1 MSGPVVCTLPP
12 AAPPFVVEAPHRV
25 VPTPRPLAERPHV
38 VVDAAWPAALDRRLQ
53 RLLDEPGAI
62 LVRDPG
68 QLDDHGL
75 SNALRAAWAVL
86 PRTGLNLLGLRVDL
100 EAERAEQIGPSLRQD
115 ATDAV
120 VAQRGWELLALAW
133 GLACA
138 DDLVVLRRAG
148 PGQLRAEL
156 LAVAF
161 PSGWSPRDRAG
172 ASLTQLHAPVADG
185 ARLQRASAALSEALL
200 TKGPYLQHVWGLDRC
215 GRLDQDPRSSYDDE
229 PLVWHLRVERQ
240 TSVPLPHLDR
250 ALFTIR
256 PYLTPLTELTPD
268 QRGRLGQALASMSP
282 ESLAYKGVPVALVAE
297 LNAG

>member
-1 MSGPVVCTLPP
+1 MSDAAVGALSPVV
-12 AAPPFVVEAPHRV
+12 PPFVVEAPHRV
-25 VPTPRPLAERPHV
+25 VPAPRPLADQPHV
-38 VVDAAWPAALDRRLQ
+38 LVDAAWPAALDRRLQ
-53 RLLDEPGAI
+53 RLLGEPEAL
-62 LVRDPG
+62 LVRDPERP
-68 QLDDHGL
+68 DDRGL
-75 SNALRAAWAVL
+75 SAALRAAWALL
-86 PRTGLNLLGLRVDL
+86 PQTGLELLGLRVDL
-100 EAERAEQIGPSLRQD
+100 LAERAEQVGPSLRQA

-120 VAQRGWELLALAW
+120 VARRGWELLALAW

-138 DDLVVLRRAG
+138 EDLVVLRRAG

-172 ASLTQLHAPVADG
+172 ASLDQLHAPVADG
-185 ARLQRASAALSEALL
+185 DRLRRASGALSEALL

-240 TSVPLPHLDR
+240 TSVPLPDLDR

-268 QRGRLGQALASMSP
+268 QRGRLGQALASMSR
-282 ESLAYKGVPVALVAE
+282 ESLAYKGVPLELVAE